1 LPTVTGYVPALKVML
16 LKYATPPPPPP
27 PDPLP
32 GGALPPAPPPPTTK
46 ISKVALPPVIVK
58 APDAVNP

>member
-1 LPTVTGYVPALKVML
+1 ML
-16 LKYATPPPPPP
+16 GKYATPPPPPP

-32 GGALPPAPPPPTTK
+32 GGAAPPEPPPATTK
-46 ISKVALPPVIVK
+46 ISKDLDPGPVIVK